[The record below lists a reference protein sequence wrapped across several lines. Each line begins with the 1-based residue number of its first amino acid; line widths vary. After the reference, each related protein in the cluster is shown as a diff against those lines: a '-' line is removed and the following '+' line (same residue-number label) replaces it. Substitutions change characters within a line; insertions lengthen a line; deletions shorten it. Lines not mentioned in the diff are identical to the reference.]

1 MQKNTEFSAR
11 LVQLIESQGI
21 SKNKFASLLGYE
33 RAQTIYDAI
42 NKGIVGFDLIKSIAE
57 LSANINISWLLTGKG
72 EMYIEKKKN
81 NTAAPD
87 NKNVPKTQEYLD
99 KCLEC
104 KKKDETIERLIKMLE
119 QLNEKILKY
128 ERELE
133 LISENQPKSKLS
145 SG

>member
-1 MQKNTEFSAR
+1 MD
-11 LVQLIESQGI
+11 SQGLNANSLSVKI
-21 SKNKFASLLGYE
+21 GTSDTVIRSILNGRNKP
-33 RAQTIYDAI
+33 
-42 NKGIVGFDLIKSIAE
+42 GFDTLEKIIQTFDGVDVT
-57 LSANINISWLLTGKG
+57 WLLTGKG

-81 NTAAPD
+81 SESVPD
-87 NKNVPKTQEYLD
+87 NKNATTTQEYLD

-104 KKKDETIERLIKMLE
+104 KEKDKIIERLTKMLE
-119 QLNEKILKY
+119 TFNEKILKY

>member
-11 LVQLIESQGI
+11 LGQLIESQGV

-33 RAQTIYDAI
+33 RAQVVYDAL
-42 NKGIVGFDLIKSIAE
+42 NKGIVGFDLIKSIAD

-72 EMYIEKKKN
+72 EMYIEKNKKN
-81 NTAAPD
+81 IFAPYD
-87 NKNVPKTQEYLD
+87 KKRPNTQEYLE

-104 KKKDETIERLIKMLE
+104 KEKDKIIERLTKMLE
-119 QLNEKILKY
+119 TFNERILKY

-133 LISENQPKSKLS
+133 LTSENQPKGKLS
-145 SG
+145 SE

>member
-1 MQKNTEFSAR
+1 MD
-11 LVQLIESQGI
+11 SQGLNANSLSVKI
-21 SKNKFASLLGYE
+21 GTSDTVIRSILNGRNKP
-33 RAQTIYDAI
+33 
-42 NKGIVGFDLIKSIAE
+42 GFDTLEKIIQTFDGVDVT
-57 LSANINISWLLTGKG
+57 WLLTGKG

-81 NTAAPD
+81 SESVPD
-87 NKNVPKTQEYLD
+87 NKNATTTQEYLD